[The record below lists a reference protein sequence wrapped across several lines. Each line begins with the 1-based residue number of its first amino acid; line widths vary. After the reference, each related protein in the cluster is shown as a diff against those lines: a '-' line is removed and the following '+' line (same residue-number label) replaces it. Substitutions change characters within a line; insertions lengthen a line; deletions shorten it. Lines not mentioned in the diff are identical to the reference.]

1 MGSKKYQSQRM
12 NIRLLLFAVVLFLLD
27 LYVFQAFRWS
37 FRNWTSSGQRIL
49 FGFYWFLS
57 FSCILLPLAA
67 MLKPWSEWSHG
78 LRTYSSAFVFVL
90 VLSKLFIVIFLLTD
104 DILRLIKFT
113 WSKIAPAP
121 SSAPAVN
128 TISRSDFLVRAG
140 LVVAAVPF
148 VSLLWGMVK
157 GAYSI
162 QIRKQTLAFKKLPP
176 IFKGFKI
183 VQISDFHVGSF
194 ISSEPVEAAVKQIN
208 ALEPDIILFTGDL
221 VNNLKSEI
229 EPHMEALSKLKA
241 KHGIYSI
248 LGNHDYGDYVIWE
261 TPEAKKKNLQDL
273 VDAQR
278 KLGWD
283 LLLDEHREIQKEDA
297 SIYLVGVQNYSM
309 HLRFPKYGNL
319 TKASHGMEDQ
329 DTVTI
334 LMSHDPSHWRG
345 EVLSKFPNIDLT
357 LSGHTHGF
365 QFGIEIPGFRW
376 SPVQYVYKDWA
387 GKYAQGE
394 QYLYVNRGIGFL
406 GYPGRVGI
414 LPEITLIELEKDA

>member
-1 MGSKKYQSQRM
+1 M

-27 LYVFQAFRWS
+27 IYVFQAFRWS

-78 LRTYSSAFVFVL
+78 IRTYSSAFVFVL

-104 DILRLIKFT
+104 DILRLIKFI

-283 LLLDEHREIQKEDA
+283 ILLDEHREIQKEDA

-345 EVLSKFPNIDLT
+345 EVLSKVPEYRSYAFR
-357 LSGHTHGF
+357 SYAW
-365 QFGIEIPGFRW
+365 IPIW
-376 SPVQYVYKDWA
+376 
-387 GKYAQGE
+387 
-394 QYLYVNRGIGFL
+394 NRNTWFSLVACAIC
-406 GYPGRVGI
+406 I
-414 LPEITLIELEKDA
+414 

>member
-208 ALEPDIILFTGDL
+208 ALEPDIVLFTGDL

-283 LLLDEHREIQKEDA
+283 ILLDEHREIQKEDA

-376 SPVQYVYKDWA
+376 SPVQYVYKEWA